1 MITKTIN
8 KLNNTLPYPVRIL
21 LDSARLLCIRFTI
34 DESIKWF
41 IVVFLYFELSEPNTM
56 QAILGSLVA
65 VSSFG
70 VAYAAQLMFPVKPI
84 QEADILL
91 SQSTIGTVN
100 ILSKD
105 ELQSQQKTPRE
116 LIELYMSRKAN
127 LQDIIEIV
135 SGKTGIRESYAQLK
149 TMEQTPEIIFLVKS
163 TERNY
168 NITPE
173 PETPPPS
180 A

>member
-1 MITKTIN
+1 
-8 KLNNTLPYPVRIL
+8 
-21 LDSARLLCIRFTI
+21 
-34 DESIKWF
+34 
-41 IVVFLYFELSEPNTM
+41 M

-116 LIELYMSRKAN
+116 LITLYMNRKAN

-149 TMEQTPEIIFLVKS
+149 TMQQTPEIIFLIKS

-173 PETPPPS
+173 PESVKPSAPPVESSLETVKPSAPTSDPVNVPPS
-180 A
+180 NPAPSAPSA

>member
-1 MITKTIN
+1 
-8 KLNNTLPYPVRIL
+8 
-21 LDSARLLCIRFTI
+21 
-34 DESIKWF
+34 
-41 IVVFLYFELSEPNTM
+41 M

-135 SGKTGIRESYAQLK
+135 SGKTGIRESYDQLK
-149 TMEQTPEIIFLVKS
+149 RLEQTPEIIFLVKS

-173 PETPPPS
+173 PEAVPTPV

>member
-1 MITKTIN
+1 
-8 KLNNTLPYPVRIL
+8 
-21 LDSARLLCIRFTI
+21 
-34 DESIKWF
+34 
-41 IVVFLYFELSEPNTM
+41 M
-56 QAILGSLVA
+56 QAILGSLIA

-70 VAYAAQLMFPVKPI
+70 AAYAAQLMFPVKPI

-105 ELQSQQKTPRE
+105 ELLSQQKTPRE
-116 LIELYMSRKAN
+116 LIEIYMNRKAN

-135 SGKTGIRESYAQLK
+135 SGKTGIRESYDQLK
-149 TMEQTPEIIFLVKS
+149 KLEQTPEIIFLVKS

-168 NITPE
+168 NISPD
-173 PETPPPS
+173 ETVQPPT

>member
-1 MITKTIN
+1 
-8 KLNNTLPYPVRIL
+8 
-21 LDSARLLCIRFTI
+21 
-34 DESIKWF
+34 
-41 IVVFLYFELSEPNTM
+41 M
-56 QAILGSLVA
+56 QAILGSLIA

-70 VAYAAQLMFPVKPI
+70 AAYAAQLMFPVKPI

-105 ELQSQQKTPRE
+105 ELLSQQKTPRE
-116 LIELYMSRKAN
+116 LIEIYMNRKAN

-135 SGKTGIRESYAQLK
+135 SGKTGIRESYDQLK
-149 TMEQTPEIIFLVKS
+149 RLEQTPEIIFLVKS

-168 NITPE
+168 NISPD
-173 PETPPPS
+173 ETVQPPT